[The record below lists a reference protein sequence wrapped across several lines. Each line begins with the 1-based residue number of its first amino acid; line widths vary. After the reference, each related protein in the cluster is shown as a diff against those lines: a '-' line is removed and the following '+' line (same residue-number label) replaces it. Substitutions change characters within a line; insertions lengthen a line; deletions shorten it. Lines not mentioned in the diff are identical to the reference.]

1 MANESKSNFF
11 SNLIASIF
19 GSNDADAEKKRQLKA
34 IAKRLSKS
42 RFNKLYKHNGN
53 ELLPQMAKM
62 FYDIYKAIYPLQMMF
77 NQMQNEQMLKAKTI
91 DFMMT
96 DEIKKLEESLREE
109 KIREVSHSIPTTQL
123 KEQVEKRLAEL
134 GEYFTLEKITE
145 IDNLYKQILS
155 IKALCT
161 YDYYFFLKKFDKSI
175 RENDFSAAP
184 HFEHVNAEYLVDDL
198 KDYIEIAWDL
208 PFDADWTN
216 AFKFLK
222 AIKGV
227 EPVSIALWKKL
238 LARIALI
245 KQSQTFE
252 MIIQLASSNPT
263 YVPQVHSITSNI
275 IEPYLDK
282 LKADVEKTVD
292 EITEKER
299 SDTENNFAS
308 QLFGGEITP
317 LVNFSDSKNAIFSR
331 KGLCEYENTQSL
343 SYMKAFLIEVVKK
356 DFREFYDVVVVRG
369 QWDSQTLTSQISDCY
384 NSLVATTDKIV
395 TFDNEMAD
403 EGPIG
408 IKIKTLLIKTDR
420 DQSSKNIVN
429 RLITEANETAYT
441 YVMECTRN
449 IVTIGKI
456 IKTVVD
462 DLNKPKPTLIANWKE
477 VEPYL
482 EVPLKDFCISI
493 YKKIYLFTS
502 LIKTCIV
509 QIESSNSETEV

>member
-1 MANESKSNFF
+1 
-11 SNLIASIF
+11 
-19 GSNDADAEKKRQLKA
+19 
-34 IAKRLSKS
+34 
-42 RFNKLYKHNGN
+42 
-53 ELLPQMAKM
+53 MAK
-62 FYDIYKAIYPLQMMF
+62 
-77 NQMQNEQMLKAKTI
+77 
-91 DFMMT
+91 
-96 DEIKKLEESLREE
+96 
-109 KIREVSHSIPTTQL
+109 
-123 KEQVEKRLAEL
+123 LA
-134 GEYFTLEKITE
+134 
-145 IDNLYKQILS
+145 
-155 IKALCT
+155 
-161 YDYYFFLKKFDKSI
+161 
-175 RENDFSAAP
+175 
-184 HFEHVNAEYLVDDL
+184 H
-198 KDYIEIAWDL
+198 
-208 PFDADWTN
+208 
-216 AFKFLK
+216 
-222 AIKGV
+222 
-227 EPVSIALWKKL
+227 
-238 LARIALI
+238 
-245 KQSQTFE
+245 
-252 MIIQLASSNPT
+252 
-263 YVPQVHSITSNI
+263 
-275 IEPYLDK
+275 
-282 LKADVEKTVD
+282 
-292 EITEKER
+292 
-299 SDTENNFAS
+299 
-308 QLFGGEITP
+308 
-317 LVNFSDSKNAIFSR
+317 
-331 KGLCEYENTQSL
+331 
-343 SYMKAFLIEVVKK
+343 
-356 DFREFYDVVVVRG
+356 DVVVVRG